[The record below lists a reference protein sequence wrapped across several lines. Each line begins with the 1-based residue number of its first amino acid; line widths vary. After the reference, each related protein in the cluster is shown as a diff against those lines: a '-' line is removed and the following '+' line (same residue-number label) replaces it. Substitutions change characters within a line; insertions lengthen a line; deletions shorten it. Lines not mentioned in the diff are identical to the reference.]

1 MQIQNINPKV
11 TFKYTCIPANLLTK
25 QRKTFK
31 IEIEDVFILNRK
43 EEIRECLK

>member
-11 TFKYTCIPANLLTK
+11 TFKYIYIPAKLFK
-25 QRKTFK
+25 MQRKTFK
-31 IEIEDVFILNRK
+31 IEEVFILNRK

>member
-31 IEIEDVFILNRK
+31 IEDVFILNRK